1 MIKDDNTENSINENS
16 GMILN
21 KLIEELIESDILET
35 TPKRKGAKKQ
45 PVSNTKRKSI
55 RTSQKK
61 SRRRNR
67 K

>member
-1 MIKDDNTENSINENS
+1 MIKDDSENSNINENS

-21 KLIEELIESDILET
+21 KLIEELIESDMLKNI
-35 TPKRKGAKKQ
+35 PKRKGAKKQ
-45 PVSNTKRKSI
+45 PASNVKRKST
-55 RTSQKK
+55 RNKQKL